1 MIIYRQV
8 GFGRLGVFNVKMRAM
23 AMLIHTFLSQAISP
37 CFSNNQYHK
46 ALYYWHV
53 LDDRTIPDPG
63 QPPYYS
69 SEFFKIIRF
78 VKENTPL
85 NVAWVTVKQWYQLLL
100 ERGITH
106 TSEDPDTPPLLI
118 KSKLEERHPLI
129 NFSDSYQM
137 ARTFGLTPEQKTFIF
152 KMMQSLLPTRD
163 RLSKI
168 GKVQTSTCTFC
179 HAVPDTTSHLL
190 SCTQSSEVS
199 GPLLHCLASYFPRI
213 TPEEIVLLNFPSSES
228 LDLPFAWIIS
238 TSLSYIWKERVLGR
252 QAKLDVC
259 KAEMMGK
266 LNLLKSTKWKHFSLH
281 NSAVLLEEMINLH
294 YI

>member
-1 MIIYRQV
+1 
-8 GFGRLGVFNVKMRAM
+8 
-23 AMLIHTFLSQAISP
+23 
-37 CFSNNQYHK
+37 
-46 ALYYWHV
+46 
-53 LDDRTIPDPG
+53 
-63 QPPYYS
+63 
-69 SEFFKIIRF
+69 
-78 VKENTPL
+78 
-85 NVAWVTVKQWYQLLL
+85 
-100 ERGITH
+100 
-106 TSEDPDTPPLLI
+106 
-118 KSKLEERHPLI
+118 
-129 NFSDSYQM
+129 M

-179 HAVPDTTSHLL
+179 HTVPDTTSHLL